1 MTALARFEQDF
12 TQNIM
17 GYSAIGIIVST
28 CVGGFAIMQ
37 TLSYGH
43 GWLQMLIV
51 MISVILCTTHNAAI
65 LTVQQPKMI
74 LKLLIAST
82 VVNSLIILASLFI

>member
-1 MTALARFEQDF
+1 MTTLAKFEQDF
-12 TQNIM
+12 TENIM

-28 CVGGFAIMQ
+28 CLGGFAIMQ

-43 GWLQMLIV
+43 GWWQMLVV

-65 LTVQQPKMI
+65 LTVQKPKMI
-74 LKLLIAST
+74 LNLLIASSI
-82 VVNSLIILASLFI
+82 VNSLIILASLFI